1 MYSKQE
7 LARLGKEASDMF
19 LDRGL
24 PLSDAIIKIASGRPD
39 MTKEHVQ
46 RVIENANLLTF
57 ENMFKGASDKHIT
70 FELAEPA
77 DVHAALDK
85 TEHTADPIYSTEPT
99 YGRKE
104 TFLDH
109 IEKEARVHTPPPH
122 VQWRRDYYATKA
134 AAEHLEKSA
143 SALDA
148 SAEAEMQRFIH
159 MCKRAA
165 LEGAGLRPVLQ
176 LAGYASR
183 DPEVFRKVASVTTTA
198 LRNSVPVGEYSD
210 VLPNEAHPVFA
221 KYAELEGAIIDAQ
234 THRRGLINAIRK
246 HESVKS
252 EEYAI

>member
-24 PLSDAIIKIASGRPD
+24 PLNDAIIKVASSRPD

-57 ENMFKGASDKHIT
+57 ENMFKGAENKHIT

-85 TEHTADPIYSTEPT
+85 TEQIPDPIYATEPA
-99 YGRKE
+99 YGRRE

-109 IEKEARVHTPPPH
+109 IEKEARVHTPPTH
-122 VQWRRDYYATKA
+122 VQWRRDYYATKSA
-134 AAEHLEKSA
+134 ADHLEKSA

-148 SAEAEMQRFIH
+148 SAEAETLRFID

-165 LEGAGLRPVLQ
+165 LDGNGLRPVLQ

-183 DPEVFRKVASVTTTA
+183 APEVFNKVAAVTASA
-198 LRNSVPVGEYSD
+198 LGGIVPRGEYSD
-210 VLPNEAHPVFA
+210 VLPNRSHPIYT
-221 KYAELEGAIIDAQ
+221 KYAEVEGVILDAQ
-234 THRRGLINAIRK
+234 LHRKGLINAVRK
-246 HESVKS
+246 HEAVKS
-252 EEYAI
+252 EEYTI